1 VDKLKSWGR
10 RKIMTFKQEVATC
23 GEEMERLRGS
33 NDSVNSE
40 RYKEVQE
47 RHAIMLIQEEAYWR
61 QRAKM
66 HWLKDEDLNTKLFHM
81 SASARARR
89 KKIEKL
95 VNDMNIEARSQPE

>member
-1 VDKLKSWGR
+1 
-10 RKIMTFKQEVATC
+10 
-23 GEEMERLRGS
+23 
-33 NDSVNSE
+33 
-40 RYKEVQE
+40 
-47 RHAIMLIQEEAYWR
+47 
-61 QRAKM
+61 M